1 MILGFKTKKDLR
13 NELKEAYNLIDVLM
27 RSNDSYANKIHKY
40 HESVT
45 DYLDKDRG
53 SKKQLREYSEAIYN
67 NLVHEQQEITRDK

>member
-1 MILGFKTKKDLR
+1 MLLGIKTRKELR
-13 NELKEAYNLIDVLM
+13 RELDEAYTLINVLM
-27 RSNDSYANKIHKY
+27 KSNDSYANAFRKY

-67 NLVHEQQEITRDK
+67 NLVHEQSNVTRDN

>member
-1 MILGFKTKKDLR
+1 MIFGFKTKKDLR

-27 RSNDSYANKIHKY
+27 RSNDSYAKKIHKY

>member
-1 MILGFKTKKDLR
+1 MLFGFKTKKDLR
-13 NELKEAYNLIDVLM
+13 NELKEAYNLINVLM
-27 RSNDSYANKIHKY
+27 QSNDSYATAIHKY

-67 NLVHEQQEITRDK
+67 NLVHEQKKITRD

>member
-1 MILGFKTKKDLR
+1 MIFGIKTKKDLR
-13 NELKEAYNLIDVLM
+13 RELNEANNLINVLM
-27 RSNDSYANKIHKY
+27 QSNDSYANAIHKY

-67 NLVHEQQEITRDK
+67 NLIHEQKQITRDK